1 MSAIATAKEI
11 AKIAVTAGLSSEII
25 DLLEKKSVLLTEQ
38 VALLEREKSELI
50 SENANFKAK
59 IKELEQK
66 LADLSPP
73 PGGFDKVSLDFLKLL
88 FEHDELSIEAIAASL
103 KISKGMA
110 QYHCDLLSEAE
121 MIQQTRIGYESD
133 LGSSPGVYGI
143 LLKGREY
150 VVKNS

>member
-1 MSAIATAKEI
+1 MSAIDTAKEI
-11 AKIAVTAGLSSEII
+11 AKIAITSGLSREII
-25 DLLEKKSVLLTEQ
+25 ELLEKKIVLLTEQ
-38 VALLEREKSELI
+38 VAALE
-50 SENANFKAK
+50 SENANLKTK
-59 IKELEQK
+59 VKELEQK
-66 LADLSPP
+66 LADLSPL
-73 PGGFDKVSLDFLKLL
+73 PGGLDKVSLNFLKLL

-133 LGSSPGVYGI
+133 FGSSPGAYGI

-150 VVKNS
+150 VVKHS